1 MLKIVGI
8 KFQEWGKIYTFDAQ
22 DFDLKQKEK
31 VIVETESGL
40 SFGFVK
46 LEPYAAAEND
56 PGRDLKKV
64 LRKATD
70 EDYMQ
75 IERNREKE
83 TEAFNR
89 CRDIIEKM
97 GLAMKLVNVEYLFDG
112 SKAIFYFTAEER
124 VDFRELVKDLACQL
138 HIRVEMRQI
147 GVRDEAKK
155 KGAVGPCG
163 RLLCCSTWI
172 TNFEPVSVK
181 MAKKQGLS
189 LNPANISGMCG
200 RLMCC
205 LAYEYQNYVDG
216 VMTPAPTPLVSEPE
230 PVEKHREKQNAY
242 KKEPLKQPLQKAVD
256 EENKKEQINGSNGNG
271 NDKKDKKNRFR
282 RKKKRWRKK
291 TNEQ

>member
-8 KFQEWGKIYTFDAQ
+8 KFQEWGKIYSFDAQ
-22 DFDLKQKEK
+22 AFDLKQREK

-40 SFGFVK
+40 SFGAVK
-46 LEPYAAAEND
+46 LEPYEAGEKEPAR
-56 PGRDLKKV
+56 GLKKV

-70 EDYMQ
+70 EDFMQ

-83 TEAFNR
+83 IEAFNR

-97 GLAMKLVNVEYLFDG
+97 NLCMKLVNVEYLFDG

-138 HIRVEMRQI
+138 HIRIEMRQI

-163 RLLCCSTWI
+163 RMLCCSTWI
-172 TNFEPVSVK
+172 TSFEPVSVK

-205 LAYEYQNYVDG
+205 LSYEYQNYVDG
-216 VMTPAPTPLVSEPE
+216 MMTPVSPPPVVPPE
-230 PVEKHREKQNAY
+230 PAKEKPRVKQAPPKKEAARQSPKQADTREKSG
-242 KKEPLKQPLQKAVD
+242 EQKND
-256 EENKKEQINGSNGNG
+256 NNGS
-271 NDKKDKKNRFR
+271 DKNDKKNRFR

>member
-8 KFQEWGKIYTFDAQ
+8 KFQEWGKIYSFDAR

-40 SFGFVK
+40 SFGAVK
-46 LEPYAAAEND
+46 LEPYEVGGD
-56 PGRDLKKV
+56 ESGRGLKKV
-64 LRKATD
+64 IRRATD
-70 EDYMQ
+70 EDFMQ

-83 TEAFNR
+83 TEAFHR

-97 GLAMKLVNVEYLFDG
+97 GLTMKLVNVEYLFDG

-124 VDFRELVKDLACQL
+124 VDFRELVKELACQL

-205 LAYEYQNYVDG
+205 LAYEYQNYVEGLMIPVSPPVDDAPLFEEKR
-216 VMTPAPTPLVSEPE
+216 PA
-230 PVEKHREKQNAY
+230 
-242 KKEPLKQPLQKAVD
+242 KEPLPEKELREQVLMISVKED
-256 EENKKEQINGSNGNG
+256 KEERKGAG
-271 NDKKDKKNRFR
+271 DKDKKNRKNRFK
-282 RKKKRWRKK
+282 RKKKRWHKK
-291 TNEQ
+291 NNE

>member
-1 MLKIVGI
+1 MLKVVGI
-8 KFQEWGKIYTFDAQ
+8 KFQEWGKIYSFDAQ
-22 DFDLKQKEK
+22 SFDLKQKDK

-40 SFGFVK
+40 SYGAVKVAPYEKEDGGF
-46 LEPYAAAEND
+46 D
-56 PGRDLKKV
+56 RDLKKV

-70 EDYMQ
+70 EDFMQ

-83 TEAFNR
+83 VDAFNR
-89 CRDIIEKM
+89 CRDIIEKV
-97 GLAMKLVNVEYLFDG
+97 GLCMKLVNVEYMFDG

-163 RLLCCSTWI
+163 RMLCCSTWI
-172 TNFEPVSVK
+172 TSFEPVSVK

-216 VMTPAPTPLVSEPE
+216 VMTPSPPSPVVKPE
-230 PVEKHREKQNAY
+230 PVEEKVKVRQKPPKGAQGQQPHKKAAKEEAVSEKKGDNSDGE
-242 KKEPLKQPLQKAVD
+242 KKE
-256 EENKKEQINGSNGNG
+256 N
-271 NDKKDKKNRFR
+271 KNRFR

-291 TNEQ
+291 TNE